1 MSADSNIL
9 VVELYRHV
17 EHPYSDIFE
26 LHYNPVDATASIR
39 RYGGGPW
46 CSPWDQMVDMQSAKG
61 PNESGMHQFEDH
73 ILQRAEAELQK
84 LTLAAGLYEV
94 PQK

>member
-9 VVELYRHV
+9 VVEFYRHA
-17 EHPYSDIFE
+17 EHPYYDIFE

-46 CSPWDQMVDMQSAKG
+46 CPPWDQMVDMQSAKG
-61 PNESGMHQFEDH
+61 QFKDH
-73 ILQRAEAELQK
+73 ILQLAEAELQK
-84 LTLAAGLYEV
+84 LALAGGCE
-94 PQK
+94 